1 MGLKDRFSRIFS
13 DDEYDENEDEA
24 VEEEA
29 EATTA
34 AEPAP
39 ARTAAAPVQ
48 RTQSAKAA
56 GVGSNTNLEM
66 KIMKPENFESVTLV
80 ADQLLAGRTVVLNM
94 EEANQD
100 LLRHILDFCS
110 GVVYAVHGNM
120 KRAGASTYILTPKN
134 VGITSEQNVDGEAD
148 GTAQRDLF

>member
-29 EATTA
+29 EAA
-34 AEPAP
+34 PAP
-39 ARTAAAPVQ
+39 AHAAAPAPAA
-48 RTQSAKAA
+48 RTQTAKTA

-66 KIMKPENFESVTLV
+66 KIMKPENFESVTQV
-80 ADQLLAGRTVVLNM
+80 ADQLLSGRTVVLNM

-134 VGITSEQNVDGEAD
+134 VGITSEQNADGEAD